1 MSGEY
6 VQLLACKIVYTLP
19 TEAEAVQRMNQSIE
33 SSRLASEQADAVAK
47 SVATKM
53 KTIAVT
59 PEILETHFSRHR
71 NKVSGLL
78 SDHRSDT
85 KRRLERADERLH
97 RIERT
102 IQHLNSDLFEFQMN
116 MLLLISGIAFIA
128 TIIVAIVTVF
138 AR

>member
-1 MSGEY
+1 MFSY
-6 VQLLACKIVYTLP
+6 FHAKLCILLPAEV
-19 TEAEAVQRMNQSIE
+19 EAVQRMNQSIE
-33 SSRLASEQADAVAK
+33 SSRLASEQVDAVAK

-78 SDHRSDT
+78 SDHRSET
-85 KRRLERADERLH
+85 ERQLERADERLQ

-102 IQHLNSDLFEFQMN
+102 IRHLNRDLFQFQMN
-116 MLLLISGIAFIA
+116 ILLLISGIAFVA
-128 TIIVAIVTVF
+128 TTIVAIVTLF

>member
-1 MSGEY
+1 
-6 VQLLACKIVYTLP
+6 
-19 TEAEAVQRMNQSIE
+19 MNQSIE
-33 SSRLASEQADAVAK
+33 SSRLASKQVDAVAK

-78 SDHRSDT
+78 SDHRSET
-85 KRRLERADERLH
+85 ERQLERADERLQ

-102 IQHLNSDLFEFQMN
+102 IRHLNRDLFQFQMN
-116 MLLLISGIAFIA
+116 ILLLISGIAFVA
-128 TIIVAIVTVF
+128 TTIVAIVTLF

>member
-1 MSGEY
+1 
-6 VQLLACKIVYTLP
+6 
-19 TEAEAVQRMNQSIE
+19 MNQSIE
-33 SSRLASEQADAVAK
+33 SSRLASEQVDGVAK

-71 NKVSGLL
+71 NKVSRLF
-78 SDHRSDT
+78 SDHRSET
-85 KRRLERADERLH
+85 ERQLERADERLQ

-102 IQHLNSDLFEFQMN
+102 IRHLNRDLFQFQMN
-116 MLLLISGIAFIA
+116 ILLPISGIAFVA
-128 TIIVAIVTVF
+128 TTIVAIVTLF